1 MGRALA
7 APRWMARRWCAG
19 ALTKEVRS
27 HHAASS
33 SFLLQ
38 QLAGVRRQQ
47 RPAALL
53 LFWNNAS
60 RDSVRW
66 LSSSKSGGGDGGD
79 KDKDD
84 INLPL
89 VDPPEED
96 EETKEPFDKEYHAK
110 PPIVPNPLAPED
122 EDPFGLNFDDGSDGL
137 RAILP
142 PSYKRDKTTGAF
154 TGEIV
159 SELTDADKELLAAD
173 SKEKDRRLLDSVEK
187 HWQKEGVDE
196 SGLPAELDRL
206 GQRVRESDMALNVM
220 GRSVRAQASAE
231 ELDDGS
237 ELGRDERTKFSQHLT
252 KQEFRSFAEYMR
264 KKHGIQVA
272 EDDLP
277 VQENKSSRTKKMDA
291 TAEEDPDHRELSLKW
306 LTARAQRQL
315 DESIDDNPY
324 SDLMPGDLSPSRL
337 VNRKNAKQIPREL
350 LHHNN
355 VELLHH
361 FISPTGL
368 IRHRA
373 QTRLGA
379 RDQRKVAKL
388 IKRARN
394 MGLVPY
400 AGQFKA
406 ENHGWKHAPDIHEER
421 EWERQMVQRG
431 LVVQP
436 RKQTQQREESGH
448 NESGDSATQ

>member
-1 MGRALA
+1 
-7 APRWMARRWCAG
+7 
-19 ALTKEVRS
+19 
-27 HHAASS
+27 
-33 SFLLQ
+33 
-38 QLAGVRRQQ
+38 
-47 RPAALL
+47 LL

-66 LSSSKSGGGDGGD
+66 LSSSKPGGGDGGD

-137 RAILP
+137 GATLP

-436 RKQTQQREESGH
+436 RKQTQQREERGH
-448 NESGDSATQ
+448 NESGDSASE